1 MKAVFAVFAAEW
13 ILLRRRRFFLG
24 TLVAVCAVAA
34 LGTVLTFMSVGG
46 TDFDGA
52 PVTVAGLAAPSGV
65 TTGLASVSI
74 LLGVVALSV
83 VAAVIAGGYTHG
95 TLRNALAAQPHR
107 LRLLAGTSAALASFV
122 VVMVAA
128 ATVVAGALSFPMAE
142 LRGVPVGGWLTGAGL
157 AELGL
162 GFVNVAVSSLGY
174 GLLGAAL
181 AIVFRSPAI
190 AISVGLAYVLPIEEL
205 VARIYAPAAEWM
217 PGQLLG
223 SIAAG
228 GSGYDLAYGDAGLRL
243 AGFGAVALVISLLVF
258 RRRDVTA

>member
-1 MKAVFAVFAAEW
+1 MIAAFAAEW

-24 TLVAVCAVAA
+24 TLAAVCGVAA
-34 LGTVLTFMSVGG
+34 LGTVLTFMSVGS
-46 TDFDGA
+46 TDFDGV
-52 PVTVAGLAAPSGV
+52 PVTAEGLAAPSGLV
-65 TTGLASVSI
+65 AGLESVSI

-83 VAAVIAGGYTHG
+83 VAAVIAGGHSHG

-107 LRLLAGTSAALASFV
+107 LRLLGGTSAALASFV

-128 ATVVAGALSFPMAE
+128 ATAVAVALAFPMAE
-142 LRGVPVGGWLTGAGL
+142 LRGVAVGDWVSFAGVR
-157 AELGL
+157 ELGL

-181 AIVFRSPAI
+181 AVVLRSPAI

-228 GSGYDLAYGDAGLRL
+228 GSGYELGYGDAGIRL
-243 AGFGAVALVISLLVF
+243 LCYGAVAVVISAVVF